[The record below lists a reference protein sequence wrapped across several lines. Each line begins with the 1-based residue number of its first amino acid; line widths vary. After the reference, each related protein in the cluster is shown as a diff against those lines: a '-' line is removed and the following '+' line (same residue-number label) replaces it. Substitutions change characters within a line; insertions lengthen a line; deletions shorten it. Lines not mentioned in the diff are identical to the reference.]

1 MSLKSLQVGDDLS
14 LRIRVHRSIG
24 VGIADE
30 AHPVA
35 IRGRNLGGGRLHG
48 PVEWREDDNCNFV
61 DGRGRCALR
70 QGRTVSRVRTPVE
83 RILSFLWVLGGQPA
97 FRCSNTTDTS
107 RPHFAPSSGLRRVV
121 RPELPVLYVYD
132 HCPFCVRVRL
142 AMGVKNV
149 KHLIHFLANDD
160 IATPT
165 ALVGK
170 KIAPIFVSEK
180 R

>member
-1 MSLKSLQVGDDLS
+1 M
-14 LRIRVHRSIG
+14 RSVI
-24 VGIADE
+24 
-30 AHPVA
+30 
-35 IRGRNLGGGRLHG
+35 
-48 PVEWREDDNCNFV
+48 
-61 DGRGRCALR
+61 
-70 QGRTVSRVRTPVE
+70 
-83 RILSFLWVLGGQPA
+83 
-97 FRCSNTTDTS
+97 
-107 RPHFAPSSGLRRVV
+107 

-170 KIAPIFVSEK
+170 KIAPIFVSGK